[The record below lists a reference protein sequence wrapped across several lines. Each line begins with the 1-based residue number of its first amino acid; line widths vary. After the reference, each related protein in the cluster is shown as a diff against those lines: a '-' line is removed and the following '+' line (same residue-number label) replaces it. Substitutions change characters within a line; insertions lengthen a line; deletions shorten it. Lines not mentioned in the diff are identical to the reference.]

1 MPTKKGLEEDIS
13 FDMTPMIDVVFNLII
28 FFMLVNQMVQ
38 VERAELKLP
47 VASQAQQRREAD
59 NDRLIINIH
68 KNGRIEVAGRV
79 VEDKE
84 LTKLLFH
91 EAKMSENSEGQVGR
105 AITIRGDINTPY
117 QHIQKIM
124 LKCANQNI
132 YKISIGAKIPAKVP
146 AKN

>member
-1 MPTKKGLEEDIS
+1 MSAKKGLEDDIN

-59 NDRLIINIH
+59 NERLIINIH
-68 KNGRIEVAGRV
+68 KDGRVEIAGRI
-79 VEDKE
+79 VEEKE

-91 EAKMSENSEGQVGR
+91 EAKMSQNAQGQVTR
-105 AITIRGDINTPY
+105 TITIRGDIDTPY

-124 LKCANQNI
+124 VKCASQNI
-132 YKISIGAKIPAKVP
+132 YKISIGAKIPAKD
-146 AKN
+146 